1 MRAAARIG
9 RPRHPAGQTNISEE
23 DDNASERGFRLRNDH
38 RRHGGMALGR
48 EIEGYVGEK
57 SRGVRSR
64 AADALRI
71 VEEKTGRVL
80 DSSESS
86 LRRAEGVVQETK
98 ERVSTALRA
107 GQDAIRPAPTS

>member
-1 MRAAARIG
+1 MRA
-9 RPRHPAGQTNISEE
+9 SE
-23 DDNASERGFRLRNDH
+23 AFVFGTII
-38 RRHGGMALGR
+38 GGMAVWLWGR
-48 EIEGYVGEK
+48 EIEGYVGDK
-57 SRGVRSR
+57 TRGVRTR

-71 VEEKTGRVL
+71 VEEKTGQVL

-86 LRRAEGVVQETK
+86 LRRAEGVVQGTK

>member
-1 MRAAARIG
+1 MR
-9 RPRHPAGQTNISEE
+9 TSE
-23 DDNASERGFRLRNDH
+23 AFVFGTII
-38 RRHGGMALGR
+38 GGMAVWLWGR

>member
-1 MRAAARIG
+1 MRA
-9 RPRHPAGQTNISEE
+9 SE
-23 DDNASERGFRLRNDH
+23 AFVFGTII
-38 RRHGGMALGR
+38 GGMAVWLWGR

-86 LRRAEGVVQETK
+86 LRRAEGVVQGTK

>member
-1 MRAAARIG
+1 MRA
-9 RPRHPAGQTNISEE
+9 SE
-23 DDNASERGFRLRNDH
+23 AFVFGTII
-38 RRHGGMALGR
+38 GGMAVWLWGR

-64 AADALRI
+64 AADALRS

>member
-1 MRAAARIG
+1 MRA
-9 RPRHPAGQTNISEE
+9 SE
-23 DDNASERGFRLRNDH
+23 AFVFGTII
-38 RRHGGMALGR
+38 GGMAVWLWGR

-98 ERVSTALRA
+98 ERVSTTLRA

>member
-1 MRAAARIG
+1 MRA
-9 RPRHPAGQTNISEE
+9 SE
-23 DDNASERGFRLRNDH
+23 AFVFGTII
-38 RRHGGMALGR
+38 GGMAVWLWGR

-64 AADALRI
+64 AADALRS
-71 VEEKTGRVL
+71 VEEKTGRGL

>member
-1 MRAAARIG
+1 MRA
-9 RPRHPAGQTNISEE
+9 SE
-23 DDNASERGFRLRNDH
+23 AFVFGTII
-38 RRHGGMALGR
+38 GGMAVWLWGR
-48 EIEGYVGEK
+48 EIEGYVGEN

>member
-1 MRAAARIG
+1 MRA
-9 RPRHPAGQTNISEE
+9 SE
-23 DDNASERGFRLRNDH
+23 AFVFGTIV
-38 RRHGGMALGR
+38 GGLAVWLWGR
-48 EIEGYVGEK
+48 EIEGYVGDK
-57 SRGVRSR
+57 TRGVRTR

-71 VEEKTGRVL
+71 VEEKTGQVL

-86 LRRAEGVVQETK
+86 LRRAEGVVQDTK